1 MNISPEQY
9 AFSQMLMGTF
19 EISTIAI
26 NGLHEHI
33 EEFLSALKRSI
44 QTEQKILED
53 LENQDKFE
61 DVPQS
66 ERMRVVASFESLDIL
81 RKNLYKRLAENE
93 NIALSVS
100 HLHDDYRRLYK
111 NVRSMKEYQ
120 EIIDFPI
127 RGDNSEKIQAL
138 TMLMTEA
145 HENIVRMHSVIITA
159 KENIDSLQGISNFNL
174 KERLNT
180 YILVQRQIFEE
191 HVDNENE
198 MSKIC
203 YELPAIQ
210 LMKIKQENVG
220 V

>member
-33 EEFLSALKRSI
+33 EEFLNALKRSI

-66 ERMRVVASFESLDIL
+66 ERMHVVASFESLDIL

-93 NIALSVS
+93 NIARSMS

-127 RGDNSEKIQAL
+127 RGDNFEKIQSL

-191 HVDNENE
+191 HDDNENE

>member
-1 MNISPEQY
+1 
-9 AFSQMLMGTF
+9 
-19 EISTIAI
+19 
-26 NGLHEHI
+26 
-33 EEFLSALKRSI
+33 
-44 QTEQKILED
+44 
-53 LENQDKFE
+53 
-61 DVPQS
+61 
-66 ERMRVVASFESLDIL
+66 
-81 RKNLYKRLAENE
+81 
-93 NIALSVS
+93 
-100 HLHDDYRRLYK
+100 
-111 NVRSMKEYQ
+111 
-120 EIIDFPI
+120 
-127 RGDNSEKIQAL
+127 
-138 TMLMTEA
+138 MLMTEA

-191 HVDNENE
+191 HGDNENE